1 MQLQPVI
8 VVVSGEDLGI
18 EEEVEIEEIEEG
30 VGGVVVIE
38 AVAEDVAEG
47 ERKRRNGSQS
57 PSSVVL

>member
-18 EEEVEIEEIEEG
+18 EEEVEIEDVEG
-30 VGGVVVIE
+30 
-38 AVAEDVAEG
+38 AVAIEVAEEDVVEG

>member
-18 EEEVEIEEIEEG
+18 EEEVEIEEGVEG
-30 VGGVVVIE
+30 DVVIE
-38 AVAEDVAEG
+38 AAAEDVVEG

-57 PSSVVL
+57 PSSVV